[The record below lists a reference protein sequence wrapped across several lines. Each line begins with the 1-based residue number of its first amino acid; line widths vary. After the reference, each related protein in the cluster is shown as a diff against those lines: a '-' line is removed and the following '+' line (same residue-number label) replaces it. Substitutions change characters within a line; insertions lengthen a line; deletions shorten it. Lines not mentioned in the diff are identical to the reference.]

1 MKRLTGYLLIAALL
15 VGSILPGCAQ
25 PAPPSSPAG
34 PEASSEP
41 TSPDETESSQPPAE
55 SEETAA
61 SSAATTGNGVNFRF
75 LISDEANAI
84 GDFDYLNVVISSIG
98 LHQSGED
105 GGWIELEPIPDPDDD
120 GEDGLDLTPLVGEN
134 ALVIWI
140 GTVDAE
146 EYNKAFIYISEV
158 TGTLADPED
167 TETANIKLPSGKLHI
182 SRPFTVTNGSVV
194 NFVYDITVV
203 KAGQSGQYVL
213 RPQVAESGPDQPFT
227 EVGLEKKDEPKDE
240 RELDLDIVEEDIAP
254 GEPVTLRVTLDG
266 EPLAEARVWVNGT
279 ELDDRTGDE
288 GTVVF
293 TIPADAVKLEIEA
306 KKGNLQGQTT
316 IDLPTTI

>member
-15 VGSILPGCAQ
+15 AGFILPGCAQ

-34 PEASSEP
+34 PEAPSES

-55 SEETAA
+55 SEETAV
-61 SSAATTGNGVNFRF
+61 SSAADNGVNFRF

-105 GGWIELEPIPDPDDD
+105 GGWIELDPDVGD
-120 GEDGLDLTPLVGEN
+120 EDGLDLTRLVGEN
-134 ALVIWI
+134 ALVIWS
-140 GTVDAE
+140 GTVDPG

-158 TGTLADPED
+158 TGALADPED
-167 TETANIKLPSGKLHI
+167 TETANVKLPGGKLHI
-182 SRPFTVTNGSVV
+182 SKPFTVDDGSVV

-213 RPQVAESGPDQPFT
+213 HPQIAESGPDQPFT
-227 EVGLEKKDEPKDE
+227 EVGPEKKDKPKDE
-240 RELDLDIVEEDIAP
+240 PELDLEIVDGEIAP

-266 EPLAEARVWVNGT
+266 EPLAGAGVWVNGT

-293 TIPADAVKLEIEA
+293 TIPADAVELEIEA
-306 KKGNLQGQTT
+306 KKGNLEGETT
-316 IDLPTTI
+316 IDLPTPA